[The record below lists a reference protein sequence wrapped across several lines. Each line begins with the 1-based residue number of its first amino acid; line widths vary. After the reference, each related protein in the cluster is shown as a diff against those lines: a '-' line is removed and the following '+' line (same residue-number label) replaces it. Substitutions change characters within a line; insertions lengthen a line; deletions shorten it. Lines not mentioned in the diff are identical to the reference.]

1 MATIVLSINHYTV
14 TLCFYFGL
22 QGEKQIQ
29 FQLFRLFYIER
40 EINRLTQEM
49 QDKQSEVATVERNKE
64 QADEVLKDKK
74 KESAKIAR
82 ELAAIEQSIRDVES
96 EMSKKHPM
104 FINAK
109 EKVSHSQKKLT
120 TAQKNLEQARKAD
133 EAHQADIGK
142 LEEEITNIRRLQ
154 KEFEEKIANESQ
166 KRGTNIVSQVH
177 LEEYDKL
184 KQRAELTAAR
194 YVSEQESINREQ
206 KSDQDL
212 LDNETHKKEQIEGQL
227 EKFRLEKE
235 EVQKRME
242 KLFDHIRTSEQAL
255 QDQNRIKDE
264 LKNDVGS
271 SKERIAELQKDLEDV
286 RDQLGDAKGD
296 KHEDARRKKKQ
307 EVVELFKREVPG
319 VYDRMINMCQPTHK
333 RYNVAVTKVLGK
345 YMEAIIVD
353 TEKTARRCIQVSF
366 ERCFSFS
373 TIMFCINHHVLCIP

>member
-1 MATIVLSINHYTV
+1 M
-14 TLCFYFGL
+14 
-22 QGEKQIQ
+22 QEKQ
-29 FQLFRLFYIER
+29 
-40 EINRLTQEM
+40 
-49 QDKQSEVATVERNKE
+49 KEVTTVERNKE
-64 QADEVLKDKK
+64 QADEVLKEKK
-74 KESAKIAR
+74 KESAKISR

-104 FINAK
+104 FIKAK

-120 TAQKNLEQARKAD
+120 SAQKSLEQARKAD
-133 EAHQADIGK
+133 DAHQLDISK
-142 LEEEITNIRRLQ
+142 LEEEINTIRKAQ
-154 KEFEEKIANESQ
+154 KEFEQKIADDSQ
-166 KRGTNIVSQVH
+166 KRGTSFVCEQVH
-177 LEEYDKL
+177 VEEYDRL
-184 KQRAELTAAR
+184 KQKAEATAAK

-212 LDNETHKKEQIEGQL
+212 LDNETQKKEQIEGQL

-255 QDQNRIKDE
+255 KEQNRIKDE

-271 SKERIAELQKDLEDV
+271 SKERIAELQKELDNV

-319 VYDRMINMCQPTHK
+319 VVSWISRLMVCLYRIMYDNGWI
-333 RYNVAVTKVLGK
+333 
-345 YMEAIIVD
+345 D
-353 TEKTARRCIQVSF
+353 F
-366 ERCFSFS
+366 
-373 TIMFCINHHVLCIP
+373 